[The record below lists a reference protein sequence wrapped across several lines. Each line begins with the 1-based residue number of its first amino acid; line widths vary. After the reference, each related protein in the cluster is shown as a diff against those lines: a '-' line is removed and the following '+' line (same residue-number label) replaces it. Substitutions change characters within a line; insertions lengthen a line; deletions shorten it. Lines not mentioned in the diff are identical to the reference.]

1 MQAVQA
7 ATALFAFLHGD
18 DMTNKYAVV
27 EDGVVS
33 NIVVASAEFAQ
44 SIGAILVGGNVN
56 MGDSWNGSE
65 FIPAPAPVEPVPTF
79 VYPRQIRLAL
89 TRVGLRTAVETHV
102 AASGQDLKDWW
113 EFSNE
118 FYRDNPHVIETAN
131 ALGVNSSQ
139 LDDLWRLARSL

>member
-1 MQAVQA
+1 MSR
-7 ATALFAFLHGD
+7 
-18 DMTNKYAVV
+18 YAIIKN
-27 EDGVVS
+27 GVVS

-44 SIGAILVGGNVN
+44 SIGATLVIGNVN
-56 MGDSWNGSE
+56 IGDSWNGIE
-65 FIPAPAPVEPVPTF
+65 FIPAPLPIEPVPTF
-79 VYPRQIRLAL
+79 VYPRQMRLAL

-118 FYRDNPHVIETAN
+118 FYRDNLHVIETAN